1 MRICVAENV
10 GVRLGQATVL
20 DDVSIGIS
28 AGERTRSEN
37 HPHGDPN
44 SCPMHSPGFN
54 MVVCVSFR
62 GVSHREPSKRD
73 RTRRGSHTRS

>member
-28 AGERTRSEN
+28 VGEWIAIVGPNGAGKTTLLSVMA
-37 HPHGDPN
+37 GLL
-44 SCPMHSPGFN
+44 
-54 MVVCVSFR
+54 
-62 GVSHREPSKRD
+62 
-73 RTRRGSHTRS
+73 GSWA